1 MSARANYWHPS
12 CHNHKYIFMLQS
24 REMIATTK
32 ENEKEKEQSKTK
44 KQRLLSSGESGSK
57 YVVKT

>member
-12 CHNHKYIFMLQS
+12 CHNPKYIFMLQS

-32 ENEKEKEQSKTK
+32 EKEKEQSKTK
-44 KQRLLSSGESGSK
+44 KQWSLSSGECGSK